1 VAVRDV
7 GIESVSVYLPLYSLA
22 LGELAAA
29 RGVDPQKYRLGLGLD
44 TMAIAPP
51 CEDAV
56 TLAANAAAPLFERG
70 LVDRDEIGLLL
81 VATESAVD
89 HAKPV
94 SIFVHELLRAQPACR
109 TYELK
114 HACYSG
120 TAALMTA
127 TQWVASGA
135 SRGRKALVIASDIA
149 RYDVRSA
156 GEPTQGAGAVAMVI
170 SDVPRQMTVDF
181 RRSGSFA
188 EGVFDFWRPL
198 DRHEAL
204 VDGHY
209 SVDCYLRALEGAYQD
224 FERAG
229 RGGDRPN
236 PLPVTDRFGGF
247 LYHVP
252 FPRMA
257 WKAHRRLLEVDW
269 RMRGEEE
276 APDDGFAQASFENAV
291 SPYLGAC
298 RAIGNSYTASLYF
311 CLATL
316 LERHGE
322 RLRDEPVALFSYGS
336 GCCAEFFNGVVGPD
350 AGSGEVGI
358 ESLLAARRPITVE
371 RYEAMR
377 AGAVDLCAGPPEG
390 FQGRFYY
397 AGTDRDRR
405 RYLPVA
411 G

>member
-1 VAVRDV
+1 MRDV
-7 GIESVSVYLPLYSLA
+7 GIESVSGYLPLYSLA

-29 RGVDPQKYRLGLGLD
+29 RGVNPQKYRLGLGLD
-44 TMAIAPP
+44 TMAIAPA

-56 TLAANAAAPLFERG
+56 TLAANAAAPLFDRG

-94 SIFVHELLRAQPACR
+94 SIFVHELLRAQPASR

-127 TQWVASGA
+127 TQWIASGA

-229 RGGDRPN
+229 RGGGRPN
-236 PLPVTDRFGGF
+236 PLPVTDRFSLPVSRAVPAHGVESSPSPSGSGLAHARRGRCARRGLRTGIVRERGF
-247 LYHVP
+247 P
-252 FPRMA
+252 IS
-257 WKAHRRLLEVDW
+257 RRLSRHRKQLH
-269 RMRGEEE
+269 
-276 APDDGFAQASFENAV
+276 GFAVFLPGHAT
-291 SPYLGAC
+291 
-298 RAIGNSYTASLYF
+298 RAAW
-311 CLATL
+311 
-316 LERHGE
+316 
-322 RLRDEPVALFSYGS
+322 
-336 GCCAEFFNGVVGPD
+336 
-350 AGSGEVGI
+350 
-358 ESLLAARRPITVE
+358 
-371 RYEAMR
+371 
-377 AGAVDLCAGPPEG
+377 
-390 FQGRFYY
+390 
-397 AGTDRDRR
+397 
-405 RYLPVA
+405 
-411 G
+411 

>member
-1 VAVRDV
+1 MRDV

-29 RGVDPQKYRLGLGLD
+29 RGVDPQEYRLGLGLD

-120 TAALMTA
+120 TAAPMTA

-135 SRGRKALVIASDIA
+135 SRRRKALVIASDIA

-170 SDVPRQMTVDF
+170 SDAPRQMTVDVC
-181 RRSGSFA
+181 RSGSFA
-188 EGVFDFWRPL
+188 QGVFDFWRPL

-204 VDGHY
+204 VEFAGARRGLSRFRARGPWRRSSESATRHGPLRRLPL
-209 SVDCYLRALEGAYQD
+209 SRAVPAHGLESSPSPSGSRLAHARRGRGARRGLRA
-224 FERAG
+224 
-229 RGGDRPN
+229 
-236 PLPVTDRFGGF
+236 
-247 LYHVP
+247 
-252 FPRMA
+252 
-257 WKAHRRLLEVDW
+257 
-269 RMRGEEE
+269 
-276 APDDGFAQASFENAV
+276 ASFENAV
-291 SPYLGAC
+291 SAYLGAC
-298 RAIGNSYTASLYF
+298 RAIGNSYPASLYF

-322 RLRDEPVALFSYGS
+322 QLRDEPVALFSYGS
-336 GCCAEFFNGVVGPD
+336 GCCAEFFNGVVGPA
-350 AGSGEVGI
+350 AGSGEIGI
-358 ESLLAARRPITVE
+358 ESLFAARRPITVE
-371 RYEAMR
+371 R
-377 AGAVDLCAGPPEG
+377 
-390 FQGRFYY
+390 
-397 AGTDRDRR
+397 
-405 RYLPVA
+405 
-411 G
+411 